1 MTLGP
6 DEVLPTGNMF
16 QGLVDND
23 SQCDQHHNKI
33 QQVRHT
39 STGPGKIYKKTF
51 IRNSCF
57 LLFFFLGGGG
67 CGVLGVGG
75 ITAQRNTVSSQKV
88 TEAKQNLILFLG
100 AEYLSQERIV

>member
-57 LLFFFLGGGG
+57 LLFFFWGGGG
-67 CGVLGVGG
+67 GGVGSWG
-75 ITAQRNTVSSQKV
+75 WGESLPKETPSQVK
-88 TEAKQNLILFLG
+88 K
-100 AEYLSQERIV
+100 